1 MNLFNRQRQASAEGI
16 DGAESLALLSP
27 LERLRQRTKSDEAG
41 LFSAEQDACAAALTL
56 ARRWGELHRRGECG
70 IVVASGGRFD
80 RLIESMAADVSRVP
94 FNDLSA
100 MEAAV
105 DSRTVA
111 IILEP
116 IQGSSVVTPASHA
129 YLQGV
134 ERLCRALNILLIL
147 NEARGPIGQHGG
159 VLCEDSYG
167 VRADIV
173 VLGDHSNRCP
183 RSPALLVRGQAC
195 AGRIDQLPGFVPEP
209 VSSLSARRPP
219 VITPLLTTVFDGLM
233 A

>member
-1 MNLFNRQRQASAEGI
+1 MNLFNRQRPASADHLD
-16 DGAESLALLSP
+16 DGESSSLLSP

-41 LFSAEQDACAAALTL
+41 LFSSEQEACAAALTL
-56 ARRWGELHRRGECG
+56 ARRWGEQHRRGDCG

-80 RLIESMAADVSRVP
+80 RLIESMTDDVSRVP

-111 IILEP
+111 IIVEP
-116 IQGSSVVTPASHA
+116 IQGSTVVTPASHA

-147 NEARGPIGQHGG
+147 NEARGPVGQHGG

-183 RSPALLVRGQAC
+183 RSPALLIRGHARI
-195 AGRIDQLPGFVPEP
+195 GRIDQLPGFVPEP
-209 VSSLSARRPP
+209 VSSLSTRRSPLVKSP
-219 VITPLLTTVFDGLM
+219 VTTVFDGLM